1 MYWQH
6 RIGIGSLTGYIGGAI
21 DEPPF
26 SLAFVMANKSF
37 AVPTILFYLAA
48 MLTKTSLGTTL
59 RKA

>member
-1 MYWQH
+1 M
-6 RIGIGSLTGYIGGAI
+6 YIGEAM
-21 DEPPF
+21 DEPPV